1 MGGAFEPL
9 SYTRKTT
16 RKRIN
21 NYAMAEPGVT
31 ELLSRWAQGDR
42 EAFDALAPS
51 IYGELR
57 RIAAAYLRRERSDH
71 TLQPTALVHEA
82 FLRLV
87 EQRDVDWQSRQH
99 FFGVSAQLM
108 RRILVDYARQRV
120 AGKRGG
126 GRNHVALDDALA
138 AAESNRIDVILID
151 DALRRLRAIDP
162 DHVRLV
168 ELRFFGGLTIEEAA
182 EALGYSTGTAKREWR
197 LAKAWLRR
205 ELAKG
210 APV

>member
-1 MGGAFEPL
+1 MTESARHDL
-9 SYTRKTT
+9 
-16 RKRIN
+16 
-21 NYAMAEPGVT
+21 T

-42 EAFDALAPS
+42 DAFDALAPS

-57 RIAAAYLRRERSDH
+57 RIAAGYLRRERPDH

-87 EQRDVDWQSRQH
+87 EQRDVDWQNRQH

-108 RRILVDYARQRV
+108 RRILVDYARQR
-120 AGKRGG
+120 AADKRGG

-138 AAESNRIDVILID
+138 AAESNRLDVILID
-151 DALRRLRAIDP
+151 DALRSLASIDP
-162 DHVRLV
+162 DHVRLI

-182 EALGYSTGTAKREWR
+182 DVLGCSSGTAKREWR
-197 LAKAWLRR
+197 VAKAWLRR

-210 APV
+210 ARS

>member
-1 MGGAFEPL
+1 MTPSAQPD
-9 SYTRKTT
+9 
-16 RKRIN
+16 
-21 NYAMAEPGVT
+21 VT

-42 EAFDALAPS
+42 GAFDALAPS
-51 IYGELR
+51 IYGELHQ
-57 RIAAAYLRRERSDH
+57 IAAAYLRRERPGH

-108 RRILVDYARQRV
+108 RRILVDYARQR
-120 AGKRGG
+120 AADKRGG
-126 GRNHVALDDALA
+126 GQQHVALDDALA
-138 AAESNRIDVILID
+138 VAESNRIDVIMVD
-151 DALRRLRAIDP
+151 DALRRLAAIDP
-162 DHVRLV
+162 NHVRLI

-182 EALGYSTGTAKREWR
+182 DALGYSVGTAKREWR

-205 ELAKG
+205 ELATG
-210 APV
+210 AKA

>member
-1 MGGAFEPL
+1 MTQ
-9 SYTRKTT
+9 S
-16 RKRIN
+16 
-21 NYAMAEPGVT
+21 AEPDVT
-31 ELLSRWAQGDR
+31 ELLSRWGQGDR
-42 EAFDALAPS
+42 DAFDALAPS
-51 IYGELR
+51 VYGELR
-57 RIAAAYLRRERSDH
+57 RIAVGYLRRERPDH

-108 RRILVDYARQRV
+108 RRILVDYARQR
-120 AGKRGG
+120 AADKRGG
-126 GRNHVALDDALA
+126 GRNHVTLDEALA
-138 AAESNRIDVILID
+138 AAESNRLDVILID
-151 DALRRLRAIDP
+151 DALRRLASIDP
-162 DHVRLV
+162 NHVRLI

-182 EALGYSTGTAKREWR
+182 DVLGYSSGTAKREWR

-210 APV
+210 GQP